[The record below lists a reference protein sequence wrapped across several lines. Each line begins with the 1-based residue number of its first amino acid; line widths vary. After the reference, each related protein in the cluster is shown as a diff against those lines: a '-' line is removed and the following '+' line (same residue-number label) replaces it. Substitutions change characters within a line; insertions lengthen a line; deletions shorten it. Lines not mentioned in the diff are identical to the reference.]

1 MYGDDK
7 ANEGGEPCPP
17 PAPDMPRRFRLHNY
31 QKVGL
36 PLLVLV
42 PVLAMGGLFGES
54 TDTTDLVTQTLLV
67 EIDYPTRLRYR
78 TSGEMVIRVTNR
90 STEALDSLIVTIDPA
105 YLSGFSDVNF
115 IPDVDRAF
123 AWDLLGLAPGEER
136 RIVIEYSA
144 RDYWNRK
151 GRVSVSGVDID
162 SATLPVT
169 TFVFP

>member
-115 IPDVDRAF
+115 I
-123 AWDLLGLAPGEER
+123 
-136 RIVIEYSA
+136 EYRA